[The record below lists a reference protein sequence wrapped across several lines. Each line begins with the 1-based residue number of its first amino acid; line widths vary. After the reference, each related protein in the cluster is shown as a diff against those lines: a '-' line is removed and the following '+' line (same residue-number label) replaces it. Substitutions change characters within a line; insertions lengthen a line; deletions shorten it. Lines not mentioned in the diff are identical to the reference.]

1 MNSKNYWKYSC
12 FYNTMFLIPNDFN
25 EEDIENKKLST
36 NLNEIQYCYNS
47 SENSFYSFENLK
59 FLSCLK
65 NNWKKNVKHPI
76 YMSKCN
82 LLKKIYC

>member
-1 MNSKNYWKYSC
+1 MNSQNYWKYSC
-12 FYNTMFLIPNDFN
+12 FCNTIFLIPNDSN
-25 EEDIENKKLST
+25 EEIENKKLSK
-36 NLNEIQYCYNS
+36 NLNKIQYFS

-65 NNWKKNVKHPI
+65 NNWKKNVKNTI
-76 YMSKCN
+76 YISKRN